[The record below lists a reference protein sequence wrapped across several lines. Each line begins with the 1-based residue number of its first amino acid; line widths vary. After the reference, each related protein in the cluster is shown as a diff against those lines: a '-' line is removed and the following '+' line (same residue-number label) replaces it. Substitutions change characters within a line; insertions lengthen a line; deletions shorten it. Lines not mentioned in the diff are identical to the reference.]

1 MEINRTS
8 PERLI
13 IGSALLANGGSYLY
27 NLLLGHIMGPENF
40 MLKAHTITLIIY
52 FIFLGFLV
60 RLAWGRLGRLF
71 NLTSTS
77 LITNTMGCRITFAL
91 LAVLGILFF
100 SEDFTAYFTLQEAGI
115 SLGIGI
121 AFPVCMMKK
130 ILPKKL
136 QPLFFGNI
144 KRVSREHTKK
154 TIFLLLLI
162 AAYELA
168 HIFLKNSDILLV
180 RQYFSQ
186 TEATLYTSIALVGR
200 GIYLIAWIFLIVIAT
215 KFVNYKKSGVLTAT
229 VIKKYIMRTAL
240 LLMGLLM
247 VCYLFP
253 EQIINYLFGPEYLSV
268 ASFLWQHALTT
279 SLFIMA
285 NIFTYYFMFLEEYL
299 PILFSVLV
307 GIVQMLLMSIFNSS
321 MDLVVQLQIVAMV
334 ALLTANVIF
343 FYSRTIR

>member
-1 MEINRTS
+1 
-8 PERLI
+8 
-13 IGSALLANGGSYLY
+13 
-27 NLLLGHIMGPENF
+27 

-180 RQYFSQ
+180 RQYF
-186 TEATLYTSIALVGR
+186 Y
-200 GIYLIAWIFLIVIAT
+200 
-215 KFVNYKKSGVLTAT
+215 
-229 VIKKYIMRTAL
+229 
-240 LLMGLLM
+240 
-247 VCYLFP
+247 
-253 EQIINYLFGPEYLSV
+253 
-268 ASFLWQHALTT
+268 T
-279 SLFIMA
+279 SLFIS
-285 NIFTYYFMFLEEYL
+285 FRC
-299 PILFSVLV
+299 
-307 GIVQMLLMSIFNSS
+307 FNC
-321 MDLVVQLQIVAMV
+321 
-334 ALLTANVIF
+334 
-343 FYSRTIR
+343 